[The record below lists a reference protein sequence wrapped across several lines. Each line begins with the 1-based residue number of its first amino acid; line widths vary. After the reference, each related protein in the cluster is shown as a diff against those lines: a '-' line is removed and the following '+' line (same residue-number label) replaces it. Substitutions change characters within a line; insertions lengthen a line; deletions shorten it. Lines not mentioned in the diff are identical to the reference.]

1 MASSWEYPS
10 LNRMSQ
16 MTSNDSVGEYEGLPS
31 RIDSNKP
38 RSRFDSHSKDNKRGG
53 QGKFSYDNR
62 KNNKGHNSPP
72 SHKRHGSSSMPK
84 DERMDYSQPSSE
96 LSNLSL
102 PLPGPLS
109 SGSVDKPPKIW
120 EQQTPSKKITDPD
133 WNPSHISNTPEE
145 IDLSEEEIKEELF
158 PPNKIALLQE
168 NLDTCP
174 DLDLIGLEYV
184 IEVQHN
190 SVKNLSPVY
199 YCLLCDEKTKTCEK
213 TSASLEQVKI
223 HLRSVVHKGHYIEA
237 YFPTLKKCLLSKIDG
252 GVKSS
257 VYRETIS
264 GISQKI
270 TSNFGKMNIKIVI
283 GLKLFERRQQEI
295 KKMIDN
301 STHFREN
308 KEFLNLILGNSSLAN
323 SYEKAFSDFE
333 AELRKK
339 NNRDRNR
346 PHTSYN
352 DSRSRGRNRYRSR
365 RSRSRSPRP
374 GYERKSSSS
383 RNSYEKDSSEL
394 AKNKNES
401 KSEEPAKKSVFVDIL
416 ANRKDHSGSQ
426 RRNSSPIRGRY
437 NNIHGRLSSN
447 SKDIKSSRGSPDSYD
462 SMNRGMRPSLD
473 KKIEKYIEKEK
484 ILNETLEKERKE
496 YLNFPHTHRKYNEE
510 WENFYVTITSK
521 RGITDPE
528 MINQEWVEHWKAF
541 FFQSFDMEARKRRD
555 QVMIDHHITSHDL
568 DKYYV
573 NKAKSLEEQLE
584 NRISTTKPTG
594 EVVGYYTNS
603 AQNKLGPSPTLEKRI
618 ATNHEDDNKEVTVI
632 STFRLLSALESI
644 LDDLGP
650 TVIYLLAKAN
660 SMEVNEGFGSSS
672 KMVNEQEVFIVFWKA
687 REKLDYKLKNQ
698 LIDGSQAPTSQ
709 VCIKNINIL
718 IKKSKCE
725 LPQEMCYSDANNESS
740 VKAAIAKTVV
750 EQFVAQGKPI
760 TESQLASIVEMEYDR
775 VKDSIPT
782 SSSSGVSKIQS
793 RQPIDLT
800 ELSKK
805 PEKEELVTPN
815 SEEDLERMTCHQLAN
830 IFKRFREF
838 NKITRCRI
846 LDYMKKIEKTNPAR
860 VTEMKKIIHSKA

>member
-16 MTSNDSVGEYEGLPS
+16 MTSNDSVGEYERLPS

-237 YFPTLKKCLLSKIDG
+237 YFPTLKKCLISKIDG

-270 TSNFGKMNIKIVI
+270 TSNFGKMNIKKSSLDLNFSKD
-283 GLKLFERRQQEI
+283 GSKKL

-394 AKNKNES
+394 AKIKMNQR
-401 KSEEPAKKSVFVDIL
+401 VDITISTDDCL
-416 ANRKDHSGSQ
+416 QIQKIL
-426 RRNSSPIRGRY
+426 SPAAAV
-437 NNIHGRLSSN
+437 
-447 SKDIKSSRGSPDSYD
+447 PDSYD
-462 SMNRGMRPSLD
+462 SMNR
-473 KKIEKYIEKEK
+473 
-484 ILNETLEKERKE
+484 EKERKE

-584 NRISTTKPTG
+584 NRISTTKPT
-594 EVVGYYTNS
+594 
-603 AQNKLGPSPTLEKRI
+603 EKRI
-618 ATNHEDDNKEVTVI
+618 TTNHEDDNKEVTVI

-709 VCIKNINIL
+709 RCVTL
-718 IKKSKCE
+718 MPTMSLLSK
-725 LPQEMCYSDANNESS
+725 LLLR
-740 VKAAIAKTVV
+740 KTVV